1 MEITIRIN
9 GRDERGKACTIAELV
24 AARRLD
30 AGSLIIEWNGR
41 IIKQNDWAEVMLR
54 QGDVLEMLSFV
65 GGG

>member
-9 GRDERGKACTIAELV
+9 GRDEQEKACSIAELV
-24 AARRLD
+24 ADRRLD
-30 AGSLIIEWNGR
+30 TASLIIEWNGR
-41 IIKQNDWAEVMLR
+41 IIKQNDWAEVILR